1 MIFFLFLDMKMKQE
15 SKFVKEVKCNDCGKI
30 FGGNGALTHL
40 KKHVEIK
47 HSQSLSTSNG
57 PSLKTEAVGK
67 SKGSTCN
74 FCDYNSKHYSKEVG
88 KLKSEN
94 ELLTGNLTWT
104 AEQLQNLMTEHQNL
118 VAENQKT
125 NETLK
130 KVKEVGRYFKKKSED
145 ATQELATLRGQI
157 EEMANENKKLQ
168 LIVDIVD
175 Q

>member
-1 MIFFLFLDMKMKQE
+1 MKMKQE
-15 SKFVKEVKCNDCGKI
+15 SKFVKEEKCNDCGKI

-40 KKHVEIK
+40 KKHIQIK
-47 HSQSLSTSNG
+47 HPQFASTSNG
-57 PSLKTEAVGK
+57 RSLKTEAVVK
-67 SKGSTCN
+67 NKESACN
-74 FCDYNSKHYSKEVG
+74 FCDYNYRHYSKEVE

-118 VAENQKT
+118 VADNQKT

-130 KVKEVGRYFKKKSED
+130 KVREVGRYFKKQSED
-145 ATQELATLRGQI
+145 YTQELVTLRAQI

-175 Q
+175 QQ

>member
-1 MIFFLFLDMKMKQE
+1 M
-15 SKFVKEVKCNDCGKI
+15 
-30 FGGNGALTHL
+30 
-40 KKHVEIK
+40 
-47 HSQSLSTSNG
+47 
-57 PSLKTEAVGK
+57 
-67 SKGSTCN
+67 
-74 FCDYNSKHYSKEVG
+74 
-88 KLKSEN
+88 SEN

-125 NETLK
+125 SETLT

-145 ATQELATLRGQI
+145 ASQELATLRGQI